1 MLPLQGSPVPSLD
14 LHWKLPGLYHRNTY
28 MPLLIDSWARGS
40 LKGISLTQFR
50 SYATQNAYSNLPEFQ
65 VFFSAKTEKFT
76 IFSFFKGRK
85 GQTELLYL
93 QLENHSFVFFCF
105 KNTRSIFLKCSH
117 RNDHKMAVMW
127 GDCRINSCYYGNHFL
142 IHNYQINHCTT

>member
-14 LHWKLPGLYHRNTY
+14 LHWRLPGLYHRNTF
-28 MPLLIDSWARGS
+28 MPLLIDSCVRGS

-50 SYATQNAYSNLPEFQ
+50 SYSTQNAYSNLPEFQ
-65 VFFSAKTEKFT
+65 VFFSTKTEKLT

-85 GQTELLYL
+85 GQTELPYL

-105 KNTRSIFLKCSH
+105 KDTRSIFLKCSH
-117 RNDHKMAVMW
+117 RNDHKTAVM
-127 GDCRINSCYYGNHFL
+127 GGGGCVN
-142 IHNYQINHCTT
+142 